1 MTASTKIPEL
11 LPSTA
16 PLDDAGAAKAVVER
30 GALLVGEF
38 TAERSL
44 PALDA
49 LLQAAESEPSQ
60 ASLAELRANADDIC
74 RQTQTLLRET
84 GRFLAQ
90 MPRTE
95 R

>member
-1 MTASTKIPEL
+1 MAATTKIPEL

-16 PLDDAGAAKAVVER
+16 PLADADAAKAVAER

-49 LLQAAESEPSQ
+49 LLQAAESEPDQ
-60 ASLAELRANADDIC
+60 AALANLRASADELC
-74 RQTQTLLRET
+74 RQTQTLLQET
-84 GRFLAQ
+84 GRFLSQ
-90 MPRTE
+90 MPPAE
-95 R
+95 S